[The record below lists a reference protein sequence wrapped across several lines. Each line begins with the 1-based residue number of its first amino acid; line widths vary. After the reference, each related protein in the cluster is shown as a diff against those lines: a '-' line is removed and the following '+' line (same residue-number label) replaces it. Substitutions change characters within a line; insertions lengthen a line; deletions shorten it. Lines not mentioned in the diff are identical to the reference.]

1 MRRVNIF
8 ETITL
13 AFWGQVS
20 ARIYPGLWFN
30 QRFWTRAWINKIGN
44 PSCIPWIIEQTNRC
58 HFLFHSRKNNRSRI
72 FETWRTQTYPPPTPP
87 ASIQSSP
94 LRDAKMGKN
103 KSRARSSEIYLL
115 LVRKNFNSPKNRNS
129 KIKIAQVC
137 QKRYAQMTTIYIDR

>member
-1 MRRVNIF
+1 MLFGAKFPRASTRDYDLTNDSEREPELIKSGILRVSRELSNKQTGATSYSIR
-8 ETITL
+8 
-13 AFWGQVS
+13 
-20 ARIYPGLWFN
+20 ARI
-30 QRFWTRAWINKIGN
+30 IGRGYSKRDAHK
-44 PSCIPWIIEQTNRC
+44 PIP
-58 HFLFHSRKNNRSRI
+58 L
-72 FETWRTQTYPPPTPP
+72 PLP

-115 LVRKNFNSPKNRNS
+115 LVRKNFNSPRNRNS